1 MAEKASGQGSNTA
14 YMVNS
19 GICVAIMLCFGF
31 LPAPEPLTHLG
42 MKVIGIFLG
51 MIYGW
56 ITVGTHWPSLLGV
69 LLLGLSGYDSVNNVL
84 LNTFGNN
91 TVLMLFFI
99 CIMTGVLNSAGL
111 TRYFCLKVLRLRWA
125 QGHPWRMT
133 FLVLMS
139 NYVCSAFLAPAASL
153 LLIWSVLYSLFE
165 MCDYKPGE
173 KWPMLM
179 IAGTAFTGNI
189 SGQMFPFKNLCVSV
203 LGQYET
209 IMGGT
214 IRASGFILWMFIFSM
229 VCTLLFFLIVKYLFR
244 PDVSKLVNAKLDE
257 KAAPLSG
264 YQKFVLAVFV
274 CYVIALLLPDLLPK
288 AWAVT
293 KLLKDIGNTGIAL
306 CAVIALL
313 LAKFRERVSLSKM
326 IFEGV
331 NWDMLFLI
339 ASAMMVASVFR
350 SEATGIEAF
359 IVRYVTP
366 ILEGH
371 SGLSLVILCIL
382 IVTVMTQ
389 FCNNAATVTV
399 ITPIFLVVMSGLGD
413 IGVNMKGIM
422 LMTIAAG
429 AMATLAP
436 SGGTHA
442 ALLHGNRTWIPK
454 AADLYLLCA
463 IMVGINLLVMF
474 AVGIPLSYVIPL

>member
-1 MAEKASGQGSNTA
+1 MSGVLNRKNTA
-14 YMVNS
+14 YTINS
-19 GICVAIMLCFGF
+19 VICVLIMLLFGMI
-31 LPAPEPLTHLG
+31 PAPAPMTQLG
-42 MKVIGIFLG
+42 MKVIGIFIG

-56 ITVGTHWPSLLGV
+56 ITVGTHWPSLLGIV
-69 LLLGLSGYDSVNNVL
+69 FLALSGYASMNNVL
-84 LNTFGNN
+84 KDTFGNN

-111 TRYFCLKVLRLRWA
+111 TRFFCLKVLNMKWA
-125 QGHPWRMT
+125 KGHPWRMT

-189 SGQMFPFKNLCVSV
+189 SGQMFPFKNLCISV

-209 IMGGT
+209 FYNDT
-214 IRASGFILWMFIFSM
+214 LNTAGFVLWMFIFSM
-229 VCTLLFFLIVKYLFR
+229 VCTILFFLVVKYLFR
-244 PDVSKLVNAKLDE
+244 PDVSKLVNAKLEE
-257 KAAPLSG
+257 KVPPLTG
-264 YQKFVLAVFV
+264 YQKFVLIVFV
-274 CYVIALLLPDLLPK
+274 LYVIALLLPDLLPK
-288 AWAVT
+288 SWAIT
-293 KLLKDIGNTGIAL
+293 TFLKSLGNTGIAL
-306 CAVIALL
+306 AAVIILL
-313 LAKFRERVSLSKM
+313 VAKFKESVPINKM

-331 NWDMLFLI
+331 NWNMIFLI
-339 ASAMMVASVFR
+339 ASAMMVASAFR
-350 SEATGIEAF
+350 AEETGIESF
-359 IVRYVTP
+359 IVERVTP
-366 ILEGH
+366 ILQGK
-371 SGLSLVILCIL
+371 SGLGLVVICIL
-382 IVTVMTQ
+382 IVTIMTQ

-399 ITPIFLVVMSGLGD
+399 ITPVFLVIMSGLGD
-413 IGVNMKGIM
+413 IGVNIKVIM

-442 ALLHGNRTWIPK
+442 ALLHGNRTWIQK
-454 AADLYLLCA
+454 SSDLYLLCA
-463 IMVGINLLVMF
+463 IMVLINLLVMF
-474 AVGIPLSYVIPL
+474 VVGIPLSAVVPL

>member
-1 MAEKASGQGSNTA
+1 MSKALSSKSSA
-14 YMVNS
+14 YYVNAV
-19 GICVAIMLCFGF
+19 ICILIMLLFGF
-31 LPAPEPLTHLG
+31 IPAPEPMTPLG
-42 MKVIGIFLG
+42 MKVVGIFIG

-69 LLLGLSGYDSVNNVL
+69 LLLGLSGYAPMNSVL
-84 LNTFGNN
+84 KDTFGNN

-111 TRYFCLKVLRLRWA
+111 TRYFCMKVLNLKWA
-125 QGHPWRMT
+125 KGHPWRMT
-133 FLVLMS
+133 FLVIMS

-179 IAGTAFTGNI
+179 IAGTAFSGNI
-189 SGQMFPFKNLCVSV
+189 AGQMFPFKNLCVSV
-203 LGQYET
+203 LGQFET
-209 IMGGT
+209 ILGET
-214 IRASGFILWMFIFSM
+214 VNTAGFVLWMLIFSL
-229 VCTLLFFLIVKYLFR
+229 VSTLLFFLLVKFVFK
-244 PDVSKLVNAKLDE
+244 PDVSKLSNAKLDE
-257 KAAPLSG
+257 DIPPLTG
-264 YQKFVLAVFV
+264 YQKFVLGVFLV
-274 CYVIALLLPDLLPK
+274 YVVTLLLPDLLPK
-288 AWAVT
+288 AWALT
-293 KLLKDIGNTGIAL
+293 SFLKSLGNTGIAL
-306 CAVIALL
+306 AAVIIILV
-313 LAKFRERVSLSKM
+313 AKFKESVSIDKM

-331 NWDMLFLI
+331 NWSMIFLI
-339 ASAMMVASVFR
+339 ASAMMVAGAFR
-350 SEATGIEAF
+350 SETTGIELF
-359 IVRYVTP
+359 IVKYVTP
-366 ILEGH
+366 VLTGR
-371 SGLSLVILCIL
+371 SGLGLVIICIL

-399 ITPIFLVVMSGLGD
+399 ITPIFLVVIGGLGN
-413 IGVNMKGIM
+413 IGVNIKVIM

-454 AADLYLLCA
+454 ASDLYLLCA
-463 IMVGINLLVMF
+463 VMVAINLLVMF
-474 AVGIPLSYVIPL
+474 VIGIPLANIIPL